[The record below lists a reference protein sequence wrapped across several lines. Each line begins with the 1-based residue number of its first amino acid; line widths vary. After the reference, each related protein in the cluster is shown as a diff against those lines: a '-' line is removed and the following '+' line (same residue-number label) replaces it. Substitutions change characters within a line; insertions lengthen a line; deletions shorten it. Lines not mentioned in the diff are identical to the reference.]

1 MIAHHQLFK
10 VGSPLFSR
18 LNSDG
23 LVQYDPQ
30 THLVMLMVPIDLVNY
45 PSPIASITI
54 VVPSVRWL
62 LGSNLERAQSGSIQV
77 DRCSHS
83 DHTGLR
89 LWV

>member
-30 THLVMLMVPIDLVNY
+30 THLVMLMVPIDPANHSSL
-45 PSPIASITI
+45 IASRKVVGPI
-54 VVPSVRWL
+54 VSWL
-62 LGSNLERAQSGSIQV
+62 LGPKVE
-77 DRCSHS
+77 
-83 DHTGLR
+83 
-89 LWV
+89 